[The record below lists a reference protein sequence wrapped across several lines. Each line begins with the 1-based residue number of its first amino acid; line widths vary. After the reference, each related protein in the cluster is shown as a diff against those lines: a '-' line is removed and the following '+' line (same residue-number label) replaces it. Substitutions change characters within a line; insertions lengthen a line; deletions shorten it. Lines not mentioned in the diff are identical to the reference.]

1 MSKEGSGDGVNG
13 CCRTPYR
20 RVERNATAQNHMHLR
35 YSEHAASVCAQPC
48 PHLDAWA
55 YAYADK
61 ERQELQDEVARLICE
76 TLRLAQL
83 QVFSMGIMRV
93 SRVVCASRHTE
104 VVMIR

>member
-1 MSKEGSGDGVNG
+1 MVLMGAAAHHIGGLRETQPH
-13 CCRTPYR
+13 RTTCIY
-20 RVERNATAQNHMHLR
+20 A
-35 YSEHAASVCAQPC
+35 EHAASVCAQPC